1 MKKSIIKFIAIICI
15 FIVIGIG
22 YYKKCSQVKNRD
34 CYISNNVY
42 YALEG
47 LDKVLDIYNNMD
59 DSNVE
64 VKKKYYADIISE
76 RMTALKDIYYLDR
89 DNDKYLGITDLGLY
103 LCLLMDSENYD
114 KEQLNDLIMELRVFN
129 SKLENYKLND
139 KKLFI
144 YELIDSKSELNEE
157 FIKVLKTIEREY

>member
-1 MKKSIIKFIAIICI
+1 MKKGILKVVVVVCI
-15 FIVIGIG
+15 FIVVGVG

-47 LDKVLDIYNNMD
+47 LDKVLDTYNNMD
-59 DSNVE
+59 DSNIE
-64 VKKKYYADIISE
+64 VKEKYYAEIISG
-76 RMTALKDIYYLDR
+76 RMIALKDICYLDR
-89 DNDKYLGITDLGLY
+89 DNDKYSGITNLGLY
-103 LCLLMDSENYD
+103 LCLLMDKENYD
-114 KEQLNDLIMELRVFN
+114 KEQLNDLILELRVFN
-129 SKLENYKLND
+129 SKLENYKLSD

-157 FIKVLKTIEREY
+157 FMKVLKTIEREY